1 MAKDIITK
9 LRDEM
14 RKVQDPKRFEHTLG
28 VTYTSACLA
37 MCYNENIQDAEIAG
51 LLHDCAKC
59 LPNEKK
65 IHICKKNHVEINYA
79 ESKNPFLLHAKT
91 GAILAEKEYGITNQ
105 NILNAVRYHTTG
117 RPGMSLLEKIV
128 FIADYIEPGRNHSVY
143 LTEIRKMA
151 FIDLDAALKRILS
164 DTLEHLKTS
173 ENEIDPMTR
182 ETYEYYCHEK

>member
-14 RKVQDPKRFEHTLG
+14 RKVQEPKRFEHTLG
-28 VTYTSACLA
+28 VTYTAACLA

-65 IHICKKNHVEINYA
+65 IHICKKNHVEINFA
-79 ESKNPFLLHAKT
+79 ESKNPFLLHAKA
-91 GAILAEKEYGITNQ
+91 GAILAEKEYGITDQ

-128 FIADYIEPGRNHSVY
+128 FIADYIEPGRTHSVY
-143 LTEIRKMA
+143 LPEIRKMA
-151 FIDLDAALKRILS
+151 FADLDAALRRILS

-182 ETYEYYCHEK
+182 ETYEYYCYEK

>member
-79 ESKNPFLLHAKT
+79 ESKNPFLLHAKA

-143 LTEIRKMA
+143 LPEIRKMA

>member
-91 GAILAEKEYGITNQ
+91 
-105 NILNAVRYHTTG
+105 AV
-117 RPGMSLLEKIV
+117 
-128 FIADYIEPGRNHSVY
+128 FN
-143 LTEIRKMA
+143 
-151 FIDLDAALKRILS
+151 F
-164 DTLEHLKTS
+164 
-173 ENEIDPMTR
+173 
-182 ETYEYYCHEK
+182 

>member
-28 VTYTSACLA
+28 VTYTAACLA

-65 IHICKKNHVEINYA
+65 IHICKKNHVEINFA
-79 ESKNPFLLHAKT
+79 ESKNPFLLHAKA
-91 GAILAEKEYGITNQ
+91 GAILAEKEYGITDQ

-128 FIADYIEPGRNHSVY
+128 FIADYIEPGRTHSVY
-143 LTEIRKMA
+143 LPEIRKMA
-151 FIDLDAALKRILS
+151 FADLDAALRRILS

-182 ETYEYYCHEK
+182 ETYEYYCYEK

>member
-1 MAKDIITK
+1 MVCTIDYIKNWLKANLNEERYEHSLGTADCAKK
-9 LRDEM
+9 LAE
-14 RKVQDPKRFEHTLG
+14 RF
-28 VTYTSACLA
+28 
-37 MCYNENIQDAEIAG
+37 G
-51 LLHDCAKC
+51 LDKDKAYFTGLIHDCAKC

-143 LTEIRKMA
+143 LPEIRKMA

>member
-143 LTEIRKMA
+143 LPVIRKMA